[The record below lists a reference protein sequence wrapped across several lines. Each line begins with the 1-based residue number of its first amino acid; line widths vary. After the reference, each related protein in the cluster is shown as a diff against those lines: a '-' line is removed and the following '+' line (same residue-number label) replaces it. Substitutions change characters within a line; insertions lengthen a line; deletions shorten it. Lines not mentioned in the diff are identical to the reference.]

1 MPMDRPAHLPSVSG
15 RAAFLQLLSSE
26 GITHMFGNPGTTELP
41 IMDALA
47 HHPEISYV
55 LALQEA
61 LVVAMADGYARASG
75 RLAAANVHVAPGL
88 GNAMGS
94 LFNAKFYGSP
104 VLLTAGQQEQG
115 HGLME
120 PMLYDPLVPI
130 AQPLVKWAVEVTRV
144 RDLPRIVRRAAKV
157 ALTPPTGPV
166 FISLPGDIL
175 DDEAPLDLGKPTH
188 VDARVRPSDAAL
200 EALADRLLAAENP
213 VLVAGHELA
222 TRHALGEAAQL
233 AEALGAPVFQQTVP
247 YAAHFLSEH
256 RAFLGALTR
265 NQAQVRAALQ
275 PYDLAVFLGADVLRM
290 SVHSAVDALPDGMP
304 VIQIGERD
312 WELGKNYPAEIA
324 INADVKETLRALVP
338 VLKRRMKS
346 DRASQVE
353 ARLKDIEK
361 NNWTAKRAR
370 FAADALAVAGK
381 TPLDPRVLMMNIS
394 DAIPKD
400 AVVVEEGLTSTFSLQ
415 NYLRFRDPQGFYGLA
430 SGGIGFAMA
439 GAVGVSLAL
448 PSRPVVA
455 IVGDGSAMYSIQALW
470 TAAHLKLPITY
481 VIPNNRSY
489 RILKERLVSMRK
501 TEKFIGMDMR
511 DPVIDF
517 LALAQSLGVPAT
529 RVESAA
535 DIGPAIKQSIAS
547 GGPRLLD
554 VPVMDGFGA

>member
-1 MPMDRPAHLPSVSG
+1 MPMDRPAHLNSVSG

-47 HHPEISYV
+47 HHPEIKYV

-61 LVVAMADGYARASG
+61 LVVAMADGYARACG

-94 LFNAKFYGSP
+94 LYNAKFYGSP

-144 RDLPRIVRRAAKV
+144 KDLPRIVRRAAKI
-157 ALTPPTGPV
+157 AMAPPTGPV

-175 DDEAPLDLGKPTH
+175 DDEAALDLGKPTH
-188 VDARVRPSDAAL
+188 VDARVRPTDAAL
-200 EALADRLLAAENP
+200 EALADRLLAAASP

-222 TRHALGEAAQL
+222 TRHALDEAAQL
-233 AEALGAPVFQQTVP
+233 ADALGAPVFQQTVP

-265 NQAQVRAALQ
+265 NQGQVRAALQ

-290 SVHSAVDALPDGMP
+290 SVHSTIDALPDGMP

-324 INADVKETLRALVP
+324 INADVKETLKALLP
-338 VLKRRMKS
+338 VLRRRMS
-346 DRASQVE
+346 ANRADQVE
-353 ARLKDIEK
+353 ARLREIEK
-361 NNWTAKRAR
+361 NNWTAKRQR
-370 FAADALAVAGK
+370 FAADALAVADK
-381 TPLDPRVLMMNIS
+381 APLDPRVLMMQIS
-394 DAIPKD
+394 DSIPKD
-400 AVVVEEGLTSTFSLQ
+400 AVIVEEGLTSTFSLQ

-448 PSRPVVA
+448 PARPVVA
-455 IVGDGSAMYSIQALW
+455 IVGDGSAMYSFQALW

-511 DPVIDF
+511 DPEIDF
-517 LALAQSLGVPAT
+517 LALAKSLGVPSM
-529 RVESAA
+529 RVDRAA
-535 DIGPAIKQSIAS
+535 DIGPALTKCIAT
-547 GGPRLLD
+547 GGPTLID
-554 VPVMDGFGA
+554 VPVMDGFGS

>member
-1 MPMDRPAHLPSVSG
+1 MPMDRPPLSPSVSG
-15 RAAFLQLLSSE
+15 RAAFLKLLSSE

-41 IMDALA
+41 IMDALS
-47 HHPEISYV
+47 HHPEIKYV

-104 VLLTAGQQEQG
+104 VILTAGQQEQG

-130 AQPLVKWAVEVTRV
+130 AQPLVKWAIEVTRV
-144 RDLPRIVRRAAKV
+144 EDLPRIVHRAAKV
-157 ALTPPTGPV
+157 AMTPPTGPV

-188 VDARVRPSDAAL
+188 VDASVRPSDTAL
-200 EALADRLLAAENP
+200 ERLADRLLAAQNP
-213 VLVAGHELA
+213 VLIAGHEIA
-222 TRHALGEAAQL
+222 TRDAFTEAADL
-233 AEALGAPVFQQTVP
+233 AETLGAPVFQQTVP

-256 RAFLGALTR
+256 PAFLGALTR
-265 NQAQVRAALQ
+265 NQTQVRAALQ

-290 SVHSAVDALPDGMP
+290 SVHSAVDALPEGMP
-304 VIQIGERD
+304 VVQIAERD

-324 INADVKETLRALVP
+324 INADVKETLRALIP
-338 VLKRRMKS
+338 VLKRRMS
-346 DRASQVE
+346 ASRAGQVGQ
-353 ARLKDIEK
+353 RLQDIAK
-361 NNWTAKRAR
+361 NNWTVKRER
-370 FAADALAVAGK
+370 LAAEAMAAAGK
-381 TPLDPRVLMMNIS
+381 TPMDPRVLMMHIS

-415 NYLRFRDPQGFYGLA
+415 SFLRFRDSQSFYGLA

-439 GAVGVSLAL
+439 GAVGISLAL

-470 TAAHLKLPITY
+470 TAAHLRLPITY

-511 DPVIDF
+511 DPEIDF
-517 LALAQSLGVPAT
+517 VALAQSLGVPA
-529 RVESAA
+529 RRIANPK
-535 DIGPAIKQSIAS
+535 DIGQALRECIAS
-547 GGPRLLD
+547 GGPQLLD
-554 VPVMDGFGA
+554 VGVADGFGS